1 MKESL
6 ILRNKSECKTA
17 RIYTKALEL
26 KRKGEEIIKKKDN
39 EAHLKKEASETKV
52 IKGFRKEKD

>member
-39 EAHLKKEASETKV
+39 EAHLKKEASENKSN
-52 IKGFRKEKD
+52 KRL